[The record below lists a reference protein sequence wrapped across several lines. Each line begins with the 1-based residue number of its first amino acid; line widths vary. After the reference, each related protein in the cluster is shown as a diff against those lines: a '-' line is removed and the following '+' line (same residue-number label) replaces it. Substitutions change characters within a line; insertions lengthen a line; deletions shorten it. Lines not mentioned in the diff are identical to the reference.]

1 MKSLAIVEDEERKS
15 SIESTTPHF
24 AKVYNKSWSKHG
36 YVNCK
41 VFFWFLFKLKG
52 TTIALPKNLSQHIF
66 HKLPSLFLSHRV
78 IFVPALPI
86 FTPIIFETICIWH
99 IICRL
104 ISPNWTELGI
114 VVPRNIV
121 IKVCT
126 LLRYGIYK
134 MSTR

>member
-52 TTIALPKNLSQHIF
+52 TTIALPKTYHNTFFINCPPYSYHIESF
-66 HKLPSLFLSHRV
+66 
-78 IFVPALPI
+78 FVPALPI